1 LTPSI
6 ADKDADNIN
15 VDADD
20 VLVGVD
26 VVGLVGVIIRLEIFK
41 NLIVKVSVSASGGS
55 IESFDQQCIME

>member
-1 LTPSI
+1 LTSSI

-26 VVGLVGVIIRLEIFK
+26 VVGLVGVIIKLEFFK
-41 NLIVKVSVSASGGS
+41 NLIVKVSVSASGGFS
-55 IESFDQQCIME
+55 HSTVHHGR

>member
-41 NLIVKVSVSASGGS
+41 NLIVKVSVSASGRVY
-55 IESFDQQCIME
+55 